1 MTENPDYQ
9 ALAKR
14 YLDLWQDQV
23 AKLAKDPGALSGAAE
38 AWSQMAAS
46 MMQAPPNAR
55 PSSPASPGAPA
66 PAAAHGGGGLDPAD
80 LLRRI
85 AELERRI
92 ALLESAAGPAPSNNQ
107 GSAPKAAAR
116 PRRTKPPSA

>member
-46 MMQAPPNAR
+46 MMQNAATVAKTAHD
-55 PSSPASPGAPA
+55 PHAAASSSSRSQTS
-66 PAAAHGGGGLDPAD
+66 AAAHGDGGVDPAK
-80 LLRRI
+80 LLGRI
-85 AELERRI
+85 AELERRVA
-92 ALLESAAGPAPSNNQ
+92 ALEAAAAGAVRKP
-107 GSAPKAAAR
+107 AAAK
-116 PRRTKPPSA
+116 RTAKPKS